1 MTFRKLS
8 RALAAALIVGGVY
21 AASPVYA
28 AETAAPAAGTP
39 AAKQA
44 TAAAPA
50 AGTPAA
56 KQATAAASAAGTPA
70 AKQTVEVQTP
80 FDVQVVEQ
88 HVMATITRFEKDDIT
103 GLQAEATAE
112 LRPHLTVEQVKGVK
126 TVFAPTWG
134 LRGAVGKPIM
144 TADKEDGKWY
154 VISELAVGYQTT
166 AVVYRLIYDEN
177 MKLAGF
183 FVR

>member
-1 MTFRKLS
+1 MTFHKLS
-8 RALAAALIVGGVY
+8 RALAAALIVGGAY

-28 AETAAPAAGTP
+28 AETAAPAAE
-39 AAKQA
+39 Q
-44 TAAAPA
+44 TA
-50 AGTPAA
+50 
-56 KQATAAASAAGTPA
+56 
-70 AKQTVEVQTP
+70 EVQAP

-112 LRPHLTVEQVKGVK
+112 LRPHLTAEQVTGAKAE
-126 TVFAPTWG
+126 FAPKWG
-134 LRGAVGKPIM
+134 PRGAVGKPLM
-144 TADKEDGKWY
+144 TAGKEDDKWY
-154 VISELAVGYQTT
+154 VICEIAVGYKET
-166 AVVYRLIYDEN
+166 AVIYRLSYDEN

>member
-8 RALAAALIVGGVY
+8 RALAAALIVGGAY

-28 AETAAPAAGTP
+28 AETAVPAAE
-39 AAKQA
+39 Q
-44 TAAAPA
+44 TA
-50 AGTPAA
+50 
-56 KQATAAASAAGTPA
+56 
-70 AKQTVEVQTP
+70 EVQAP

-112 LRPHLTVEQVKGVK
+112 LRPHLTAEQVTGAKAE
-126 TVFAPTWG
+126 FAPKWG
-134 LRGAVGKPIM
+134 ARGGVGKPLM
-144 TADKEDGKWY
+144 TAGKEGDKWY
-154 VISELAVGYQTT
+154 VICELAVGYKAT
-166 AVVYRLIYDEN
+166 AVVYRLSYDEN

>member
-1 MTFRKLS
+1 MMFRKLS
-8 RALAAALIVGGVY
+8 RALAAALIVGGAY

-28 AETAAPAAGTP
+28 AETAAPAAEQS
-39 AAKQA
+39 AEEQA
-44 TAAAPA
+44 
-50 AGTPAA
+50 
-56 KQATAAASAAGTPA
+56 
-70 AKQTVEVQTP
+70 P

-112 LRPHLTVEQVKGVK
+112 LRPHLTAEQVTGAKAE
-126 TVFAPTWG
+126 FAPKWG
-134 LRGAVGKPIM
+134 PRGAVGKPLM
-144 TADKEDGKWY
+144 TAGKEGDKWY
-154 VISELAVGYQTT
+154 VICELAVGYKAT
-166 AVVYRLIYDEN
+166 AVVYRLSYDEN

>member
-8 RALAAALIVGGVY
+8 RALAAALIVSGAY

-28 AETAAPAAGTP
+28 AETAAPAAE
-39 AAKQA
+39 Q
-44 TAAAPA
+44 TA
-50 AGTPAA
+50 
-56 KQATAAASAAGTPA
+56 
-70 AKQTVEVQTP
+70 EVQAP

-112 LRPHLTVEQVKGVK
+112 LRPHLTAEQVTGAKAE
-126 TVFAPTWG
+126 FAPKWG
-134 LRGAVGKPIM
+134 PRGAVGKPLM
-144 TADKEDGKWY
+144 TAGKEGDKWY
-154 VISELAVGYQTT
+154 VICELAVGYKAT
-166 AVVYRLIYDEN
+166 AVVYRISYDEN

>member
-8 RALAAALIVGGVY
+8 RALAAALIVSGAY

-28 AETAAPAAGTP
+28 AETAAPAAE
-39 AAKQA
+39 Q
-44 TAAAPA
+44 TA
-50 AGTPAA
+50 
-56 KQATAAASAAGTPA
+56 
-70 AKQTVEVQTP
+70 EVQAP

-88 HVMATITRFEKDDIT
+88 HVMATITRFEKDDLT

-112 LRPHLTVEQVKGVK
+112 LRPHLTAEQVTGAKAE
-126 TVFAPTWG
+126 FAPKWG
-134 LRGAVGKPIM
+134 PRGAVGKPLM
-144 TADKEDGKWY
+144 TAGKEGDKWY
-154 VISELAVGYQTT
+154 VICELAVGYKAT
-166 AVVYRLIYDEN
+166 AVVYRLSYDEN

>member
-8 RALAAALIVGGVY
+8 RALAAALIVGGAY

-28 AETAAPAAGTP
+28 AETAAPAAE
-39 AAKQA
+39 Q
-44 TAAAPA
+44 TA
-50 AGTPAA
+50 
-56 KQATAAASAAGTPA
+56 
-70 AKQTVEVQTP
+70 EVQAP

-112 LRPHLTVEQVKGVK
+112 LRPHLTAEQVTGAKAE
-126 TVFAPTWG
+126 FAPKWG
-134 LRGAVGKPIM
+134 PRGAVGKPLM
-144 TADKEDGKWY
+144 TAGKEGDKWY
-154 VISELAVGYQTT
+154 VICELAVGYKAT
-166 AVVYRLIYDEN
+166 AVIYRLSYDEN

>member
-21 AASPVYA
+21 ASSPVYA
-28 AETAAPAAGTP
+28 AETAAPAAE
-39 AAKQA
+39 Q
-44 TAAAPA
+44 TA
-50 AGTPAA
+50 
-56 KQATAAASAAGTPA
+56 
-70 AKQTVEVQTP
+70 EVQAP

-112 LRPHLTVEQVKGVK
+112 LRPHLTAEQVTGAKAE
-126 TVFAPTWG
+126 FAPKWG
-134 LRGAVGKPIM
+134 PRGAVGKPLM
-144 TADKEDGKWY
+144 TAGKEGDKWY
-154 VISELAVGYQTT
+154 VICELAVGYKAT
-166 AVVYRLIYDEN
+166 AVVYRLSYDEN

>member
-8 RALAAALIVGGVY
+8 RALAAALIVGGAY

-28 AETAAPAAGTP
+28 AETAAPAAE
-39 AAKQA
+39 Q
-44 TAAAPA
+44 TA
-50 AGTPAA
+50 
-56 KQATAAASAAGTPA
+56 
-70 AKQTVEVQTP
+70 EVQAP

-112 LRPHLTVEQVKGVK
+112 LRPHLTAEQVTGAKAE
-126 TVFAPTWG
+126 FAPKWG
-134 LRGAVGKPIM
+134 PRGAVGKPLM
-144 TADKEDGKWY
+144 TAGTEGDKWY
-154 VISELAVGYQTT
+154 VICELAVGYKAT
-166 AVVYRLIYDEN
+166 AVVYRLSYDEN

>member
-8 RALAAALIVGGVY
+8 RALAAALIVSGVY

-28 AETAAPAAGTP
+28 AETAAPAAE
-39 AAKQA
+39 Q
-44 TAAAPA
+44 TA
-50 AGTPAA
+50 
-56 KQATAAASAAGTPA
+56 
-70 AKQTVEVQTP
+70 EVQAP

-103 GLQAEATAE
+103 GLQAEATAD
-112 LRPHLTVEQVKGVK
+112 LRPHLTAEQVTGAKAE
-126 TVFAPTWG
+126 FAPKWG
-134 LRGAVGKPIM
+134 PRGAVGKPLM
-144 TADKEDGKWY
+144 TAGKEGDKWY
-154 VISELAVGYQTT
+154 VICELAVGYKAT
-166 AVVYRLIYDEN
+166 AVVYRLSYDEN

>member
-8 RALAAALIVGGVY
+8 RALAAALIVGGAY

-28 AETAAPAAGTP
+28 AETAAPAAE
-39 AAKQA
+39 Q
-44 TAAAPA
+44 TA
-50 AGTPAA
+50 
-56 KQATAAASAAGTPA
+56 
-70 AKQTVEVQTP
+70 EVQAP

-112 LRPHLTVEQVKGVK
+112 LRPHLTAEQITGAKAE
-126 TVFAPTWG
+126 FAPKWG
-134 LRGAVGKPIM
+134 PRGAVGKPLM
-144 TADKEDGKWY
+144 TAGKEGDKWY
-154 VISELAVGYQTT
+154 VICELAVGYKAT
-166 AVVYRLIYDEN
+166 AVVYRLSYDEN

>member
-8 RALAAALIVGGVY
+8 RALAAALIVSGAY

-28 AETAAPAAGTP
+28 AETAAPAVE
-39 AAKQA
+39 Q
-44 TAAAPA
+44 TA
-50 AGTPAA
+50 
-56 KQATAAASAAGTPA
+56 
-70 AKQTVEVQTP
+70 EVQAP

-112 LRPHLTVEQVKGVK
+112 LRPHLTAEQVTGAKAE
-126 TVFAPTWG
+126 FAPKWG
-134 LRGAVGKPIM
+134 PRGAVGKPLM
-144 TADKEDGKWY
+144 TAGKEGDKWY
-154 VISELAVGYQTT
+154 VICELAVGYKAT
-166 AVVYRLIYDEN
+166 AVVYRLSYDEN

>member
-8 RALAAALIVGGVY
+8 RALAAALIVGGAY

-28 AETAAPAAGTP
+28 AETAAPAAE
-39 AAKQA
+39 Q
-44 TAAAPA
+44 TA
-50 AGTPAA
+50 
-56 KQATAAASAAGTPA
+56 
-70 AKQTVEVQTP
+70 EVQAP

-112 LRPHLTVEQVKGVK
+112 LRPHLTAEQVTGAKAQ
-126 TVFAPTWG
+126 FAPKWG
-134 LRGAVGKPIM
+134 ARGGVGKPYM
-144 TADKEDGKWY
+144 TVGKEGNKWY
-154 VISELAVGYQTT
+154 VICEIAVGYKAT
-166 AVVYRLIYDEN
+166 AVIYRMTYDEN
-177 MKLAGF
+177 MRLAGF